1 MKRAI
6 ALFITALAAVGAHSA
21 AAAPAAQGALQGYQ
35 LVDTWRTR
43 AAGGVIVFTT
53 PGGLETA
60 SDDTVYAVDRGAK
73 KVYHVDA
80 AGRQIDS
87 FSVANGQEPIDVA
100 VTASRVYVISR
111 TAGEVHT
118 RTGALVGAWSQVGM
132 TGIGTGADGKVYVS
146 RLGSGAFGA
155 QAVVDVRDAG
165 GTLLETWS
173 DTAFVIQKACGLDVG
188 ADGRVYMAADGGVYV
203 WKDKKISGL
212 LRVRT
217 AIEGPL
223 IGDVDIDA
231 QGRLYGVQT
240 DVSDDCLRVPG
251 ADGGQRLVT
260 WGADGKYVGETKL
273 GGGMWLSSGPGAG
286 LVVTVSSGNYN
297 GIQRLT
303 DRAVLTSG
311 FTPFGTQ
318 PTALGRIVR
327 PSRVSVADNGAVFL
341 SDFPAD
347 QSPAAEGR
355 IQRWS
360 AAGEPE
366 SQWDTPL
373 VSDVAGGADAGPCT
387 LTDTKLACLSAGAAA
402 RWSLAITPDMAFT
415 AVDGAGALTA
425 GVDIGRQLVFVFDAA
440 GAVAQ
445 QWPIP
450 SARGFSVISDIAI
463 DASNLYLADRTGRE
477 VGVYAHDG
485 TRVRGI
491 VVPGGAVRVSTA
503 GGFLYALSGDG
514 WVWKYDAAG
523 VLAAAFQP
531 IAPDPAG
538 RTVLPADIAAEPGG
552 RIYVADPTNDRIL
565 VFAPGGPPPTNVPAV
580 VDTKCSVTVD
590 KRAAPA
596 AVKIGEPVTVA
607 LLANGDCP
615 QGDGRIDVALVIDRS
630 GSMAGPAIVG
640 AKNGALAFLGE
651 LAPGAAQVAL
661 VAFST
666 SADVLQPLTGAFAS
680 VVKGVRQLVPA
691 GQTAIHLGLEA
702 GLSELEGPS
711 ARAGVPKVVVLM
723 TDGRPSGGRT
733 DTVAA
738 ADQIRAKGITIYT
751 IGLGPDIDTD
761 LLKSIASSPDRFYAA
776 NSELDLAAV
785 YADIGRRIS
794 VSQLFRT
801 ATVHDVLPADMRYE
815 PNSAVPPAAWDDA
828 TRTLTWQL
836 TDVPISGMRL
846 TYTVRPNLPGH
857 RPTNEIADV
866 QYVDVT
872 GADGAATF
880 PIPEVEVSRI
890 SRWFLPIAQKSVCRP
905 QRADIVMAIDTSSSM
920 LEPSG
925 PGSRQ
930 NKLQVSIDAVRTFM
944 AQMAFPEDQAAIV
957 TFDSLARTVQPLTGA
972 RGALEVALNGIRNGS
987 GTRIDLGLNQ
997 AIRELITSRHKKANA
1012 TVIVLLTDG
1021 HPTPGTE
1028 AAVLTAAKDA
1038 RSLAFTVYT
1047 VGLGSDFDA
1056 TLMRQVAGSSS
1067 RAFAASDGAAL
1078 RQIYTLI
1085 AGKALCR

>member
-6 ALFITALAAVGAHSA
+6 ALFVIALAAVGARGA
-21 AAAPAAQGALQGYQ
+21 AAAPAAQGTLQGYQ
-35 LVDTWRTR
+35 LVDTWVSR
-43 AAGGVIVFTT
+43 AASGVIVFKT
-53 PGGLETA
+53 PGGLEAA

-73 KVYHVDA
+73 KVYHLDA
-80 AGRQIDS
+80 NGRQIDG
-87 FSVANGQEPIDVA
+87 FDVANGQEPIDVA
-100 VTASRVYVISR
+100 VTGSRVYVISR
-111 TAGEVHT
+111 SAGEVRT
-118 RTGALVGAWSQVGM
+118 RAGALVGTWSQVGM
-132 TGIGTGADGKVYVS
+132 TGIGTGADGRVYVS

-165 GTLLETWS
+165 GTLLETWT
-173 DTAFVIQKACGLDVG
+173 DPAFVIQKACGLDVG

-203 WKDKKISGL
+203 WKDKKVSGL
-212 LRVRT
+212 MRVRT

-231 QGRLYGVQT
+231 QGRLFGVQT

-251 ADGGQRLVT
+251 ADGAQRLVS

-273 GGGMWLSSGPGAG
+273 GGGMWLSVGPGGG
-286 LVVTVSSGNYN
+286 LVTTVSSGNYN
-297 GIQRLT
+297 GILRLA
-303 DRAVLTSG
+303 DRAVIGGG
-311 FTPFGTQ
+311 FSPFGTQ
-318 PTALGRIVR
+318 PTSLGKIVR
-327 PSRVSVADNGAVFL
+327 PSRVSVADGGAVFMA
-341 SDFPAD
+341 DFPAD
-347 QSPAAEGR
+347 QSSAAEGR
-355 IQRWS
+355 VQRWS
-360 AAGEPE
+360 SAGGPE
-366 SQWDTPL
+366 SQWDAPL
-373 VSDVAGGADAGPCT
+373 VSDVAGGADPGPCT
-387 LTDTKLACLSAGAAA
+387 LTDTRLACLSAGAAA

-415 AVDGAGALTA
+415 AIDGAGALTA
-425 GVDIGRQLVFVFDAA
+425 GVDIGRQLVFVFDGA
-440 GAVAQ
+440 GAAAQ

-450 SARGFSVISDIAI
+450 SARGFSVISDIAV
-463 DASNLYLADRTGRE
+463 DATTVYLADRTGRE
-477 VGVYAHDG
+477 VGVYGLDG
-485 TRVRGI
+485 ARRRG
-491 VVPGGAVRVSTA
+491 VTVPGGAVRVATA
-503 GGFLYALSGDG
+503 GGILYALSGDG

-523 VLAAAFQP
+523 ALAAAFQP
-531 IAPDPAG
+531 IAPDPSG
-538 RTVLPADIAAEPGG
+538 RTVLPADIAADANG
-552 RIYVADPTNDRIL
+552 RVYVADPTHDRIL
-565 VFAPGGPPPTNVPAV
+565 VFAPGGSPPTNVPTL

-596 AVKIGEPVTVA
+596 AVKVGEPVTVA

-666 SADVLQPLTGAFAS
+666 SADVLQPLTGQFAN
-680 VVKGVRQLVPA
+680 VVRGVRQLTPA
-691 GQTAIHLGLEA
+691 GQTAIHLGLDA
-702 GLSELEGPS
+702 GLAELEGAS
-711 ARAGVPKVVVLM
+711 ARPGVPKVVVLM
-723 TDGRPSGGRT
+723 TDGRPSGGRAET
-733 DTVAA
+733 AQA
-738 ADQIRAKGITIYT
+738 ADRIKAKGFTLYT
-751 IGLGPDIDTD
+751 IGLGADLDFD
-761 LLKSIASSPDRFYAA
+761 LLASIASSPDRFYAA

-801 ATVHDVLPADMRYE
+801 ATVRDVLPADMRYE
-815 PNSAVPPAAWDDA
+815 PNSAVPPAAWDA
-828 TRTLTWQL
+828 AARTLTWQL

-846 TYTVRPNLPGH
+846 TYVVKPSLPGR
-857 RPTNEIADV
+857 RPTNERADV

-880 PIPEVEVSRI
+880 PVPVVEVSRI

-920 LEPSG
+920 LEPSA
-925 PGSRQ
+925 PGSAQ
-930 NKLQVSIDAVRTFM
+930 NKLQVSLDAVRTFM
-944 AQMAFPEDQAAIV
+944 TQMAFPEDQAAIV
-957 TFDSLARTVQPLTGA
+957 TFDSAARVVQPLTGA

-997 AIRELITSRHKKANA
+997 ATRELISSRHRKANA
-1012 TVIVLLTDG
+1012 AVIVLLTDG

-1028 AAVLTAAKDA
+1028 AAVLAAAKDA

-1056 TLMRQVAGSSS
+1056 ALMRQVAGASA
-1067 RAFAASDGAAL
+1067 RAFAASDGTAL